1 MKLTFSQDG
10 GPLESIEM
18 PDNITAKEANERF
31 AAAGI
36 SIRALD
42 PNDPVQQAER
52 AAREKARAEYSGRMN
67 ELLGQIAR
75 VEGVCTDA
83 QSDSLQAVK
92 LAPRDWALLV
102 DALRAY
108 RATIE
113 GDL

>member
-1 MKLTFSQDG
+1 MKLTVSENG
-10 GPLESIEM
+10 VTTAIEV
-18 PDNITAKEANERF
+18 PDNATAAQLNERF
-31 AAAGI
+31 AAAGL
-36 SIRALD
+36 SVRAVD

-83 QSDSLQAVK
+83 QSDSLEAVK

-102 DALRAY
+102 NALGTY